1 MTEVNMKDLSS
12 SKALVCHR
20 HVAGE
25 MGGATVW
32 CVVLADGFIL
42 ECGSGGVSQQRAIIL
57 ARIINAS
64 GPERLDQKHLIAE
77 PLP

>member
-1 MTEVNMKDLSS
+1 MTLDELRSQ
-12 SKALVCHR
+12 KALVCHR
-20 HVAGE
+20 HIPGE

-32 CVVLADGFIL
+32 CVVLSDGFIL

-64 GPERLDQKHLIAE
+64 GPEQIDRKQLIAE